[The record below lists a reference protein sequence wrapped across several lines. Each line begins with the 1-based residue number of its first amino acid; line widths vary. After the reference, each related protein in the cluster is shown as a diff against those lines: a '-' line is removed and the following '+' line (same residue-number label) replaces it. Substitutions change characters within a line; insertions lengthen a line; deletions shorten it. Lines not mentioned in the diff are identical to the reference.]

1 MAKKVLKKYKGGA
14 IDQIAKDPELK
25 AGGGAI
31 HHPVKAQPEDLVK
44 KKAEGGEIKKR
55 HKIDHH
61 SLKGLT
67 QKELKNLPEDSPIRT
82 ELTNQLENELADH
95 EEKHGPRTYAR
106 TAMQRRRKIGTMTN
120 VPDVGKDKKYVFGI
134 TKQQRK
140 ALNKKFGHDGKEYR
154 PDLLRAREKARQR
167 MIKANEEFEAHR
179 KKMKA
184 GKYERAKPLYHD
196 DDEFAVGVERHMA
209 GKMADKY
216 IKKHQKKAEGGYV
229 KKDREELK
237 SEVKGMGPEGKAYLR
252 DELKGK
258 KYEGK
263 LKGKYKGDL
272 DKELSG
278 MHARGKEYLKDLV
291 RKSVRREG
299 EKAPEKKRSVIRE
312 GEKAHK
318 REGRSVK
325 REGEKPSLGKIIE
338 SKALKFKLR
347 EGEKIP
353 KKDIVKKAHGGWMQ
367 SAVKKPGALRAI
379 AKKNKLI
386 KGDEKLSASDLSKL
400 GSKAKKSGNSL
411 LAKRVSLAKTFAK
424 MRKK

>member
-1 MAKKVLKKYKGGA
+1 MYKKMAKKVLKKYKGGA
-14 IDQIAKDPELK
+14 IDQIVKDPELK

-44 KKAEGGEIKKR
+44 KKK
-55 HKIDHH
+55 
-61 SLKGLT
+61 
-67 QKELKNLPEDSPIRT
+67 
-82 ELTNQLENELADH
+82 
-95 EEKHGPRTYAR
+95 
-106 TAMQRRRKIGTMTN
+106 
-120 VPDVGKDKKYVFGI
+120 
-134 TKQQRK
+134 
-140 ALNKKFGHDGKEYR
+140 
-154 PDLLRAREKARQR
+154 
-167 MIKANEEFEAHR
+167 
-179 KKMKA
+179 
-184 GKYERAKPLYHD
+184 
-196 DDEFAVGVERHMA
+196 
-209 GKMADKY
+209 
-216 IKKHQKKAEGGYV
+216 EGGYV

-291 RKSVRREG
+291 KKSVKREG
-299 EKAPEKKRSVIRE
+299 EKAPEKK
-312 GEKAHK
+312 
-318 REGRSVK
+318 RSVK

-367 SAVKKPGALRAI
+367 SAVKKPGALRAV
-379 AKKNKLI
+379 AKKDKLI
-386 KGDEKLSASDLSKL
+386 KGDEKLSSSDLSKL

>member
-14 IDQIAKDPELK
+14 IDQIVKDPELK

-44 KKAEGGEIKKR
+44 KKAEGG
-55 HKIDHH
+55 D
-61 SLKGLT
+61 
-67 QKELKNLPEDSPIRT
+67 
-82 ELTNQLENELADH
+82 
-95 EEKHGPRTYAR
+95 
-106 TAMQRRRKIGTMTN
+106 
-120 VPDVGKDKKYVFGI
+120 
-134 TKQQRK
+134 
-140 ALNKKFGHDGKEYR
+140 
-154 PDLLRAREKARQR
+154 
-167 MIKANEEFEAHR
+167 
-179 KKMKA
+179 
-184 GKYERAKPLYHD
+184 
-196 DDEFAVGVERHMA
+196 
-209 GKMADKY
+209 
-216 IKKHQKKAEGGYV
+216 V

-291 RKSVRREG
+291 KKSVKREG
-299 EKAPEKKRSVIRE
+299 EKAPEKKRSVKRE
-312 GEKAHK
+312 GEKVHK
-318 REGRSVK
+318 ARSVK

-367 SAVKKPGALRAI
+367 SAVKKPGALRAV

-386 KGDEKLSASDLSKL
+386 KGDEKLSASDLKTL
-400 GSKAKKSGNSL
+400 GAKAKKSGNSL

>member
-1 MAKKVLKKYKGGA
+1 MYKKMAKKVLKKYKGGA
-14 IDQIAKDPELK
+14 IDQIVKDPELK

-44 KKAEGGEIKKR
+44 KKK
-55 HKIDHH
+55 
-61 SLKGLT
+61 
-67 QKELKNLPEDSPIRT
+67 
-82 ELTNQLENELADH
+82 
-95 EEKHGPRTYAR
+95 
-106 TAMQRRRKIGTMTN
+106 
-120 VPDVGKDKKYVFGI
+120 
-134 TKQQRK
+134 
-140 ALNKKFGHDGKEYR
+140 
-154 PDLLRAREKARQR
+154 
-167 MIKANEEFEAHR
+167 
-179 KKMKA
+179 
-184 GKYERAKPLYHD
+184 
-196 DDEFAVGVERHMA
+196 
-209 GKMADKY
+209 
-216 IKKHQKKAEGGYV
+216 EGGYV

-291 RKSVRREG
+291 KKSVKREG
-299 EKAPEKKRSVIRE
+299 EKAPEKKRSVKRE
-312 GEKAHK
+312 GEKVHK
-318 REGRSVK
+318 ARSVK

-367 SAVKKPGALRAI
+367 SAVKKPGALRAV
-379 AKKNKLI
+379 AKKDKLI
-386 KGDEKLSASDLSKL
+386 KGDEKLSSSDLSKL